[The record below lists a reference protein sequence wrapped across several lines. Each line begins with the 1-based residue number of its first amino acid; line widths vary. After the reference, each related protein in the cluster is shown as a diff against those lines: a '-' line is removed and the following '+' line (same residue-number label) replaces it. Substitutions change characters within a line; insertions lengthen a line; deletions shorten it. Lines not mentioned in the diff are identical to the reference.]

1 MGILSPIALLF
12 LSLATLQSF
21 RCEPGDVKSAR
32 LLDLVIRDYIF
43 RSHKKQSIRTGKLYN
58 VNLPSNLS
66 GIDVDAIR
74 FRCGS
79 LRRYG
84 SNIKEFG
91 LGVGTYV
98 HPCSERVILVRQ
110 NLGPKWSSLYNDNY
124 ELSGYQLISPVLGL
138 LAYNIISRT
147 NKTSS
152 VIGSEVGI
160 RAGKKA
166 ITINFGNATLVDTG
180 PGVIPLCA
188 SFDENGKI
196 TLSNQARPHV
206 CVATRHGH
214 FGLVVGSALMPLR
227 EKTSKLRMAIGSSI
241 GAALGAF
248 LLSLLVIA
256 MFVNAKKKERMEEME
271 RMAYEEEALQVSM
284 AGHVRAVTASAG
296 TRTMPTIEHFE
307 CRPDHHHPLPRS
319 NS

>member
-21 RCEPGDVKSAR
+21 KCEPGEAKSAR

-43 RSHKKQSIRTGKLYN
+43 RSHKKNSRTGKLYN

-66 GIDVDAIR
+66 GIEVDTIR

-84 SNIKEFG
+84 SNIKEFR
-91 LGVGTYV
+91 LGVGTYT

-138 LAYNIISRT
+138 LAYNINISWT
-147 NKTSS
+147 NKTST
-152 VIGSEVGI
+152 VIASEVGI
-160 RAGKKA
+160 QAGKNP
-166 ITINFGNATLVDTG
+166 ITIDFGNATLANTK
-180 PGVIPLCA
+180 PGMIPLCA

-196 TLSNQARPHV
+196 TLSNQARHHV

-214 FGLVVGSALMPLR
+214 FGLVVGSPLMPLR
-227 EKTSKLRMAIGSSI
+227 EKASKLRMAIGSSI

-248 LLSLLVIA
+248 LLSLLLIA

-284 AGHVRAVTASAG
+284 AGHVRAVTASG
-296 TRTMPTIEHFE
+296 TRTMPRIEHFE
-307 CRPDHHHPLPRS
+307 CRPHHHHPLPRS